1 MHRRLLVL
9 AAGLAA
15 IFAVAATPADAQ
27 PRRGHYER
35 IGTLECKVAPNVSF
49 VVGSIRTA
57 GCIFYPVNSRRAHRY
72 RADIGRFGLDLNL
85 SAGGRLIWAVH
96 AHNRRLYPGDL
107 RGTYTGASG
116 NITLGLGIGGNI
128 LVGGSNNTVALQ
140 PLSGEG
146 NVGVGLSLGV
156 GQLHLH

>member
-1 MHRRLLVL
+1 MNRRLLAL

-15 IFAVAATPADAQ
+15 IFTFAATPADAQ
-27 PRRGHYER
+27 RRGHYER
-35 IGTLECKVAPNVSF
+35 VGTLECKVAPNVSF

-57 GCIFYPVNSRRAHRY
+57 GCIFYPANSRRAQRY
-72 RADIGRFGLDLNL
+72 RADIGRIGLDLNL
-85 SAGGRLIWAVH
+85 SAGGTLVWAVH

-107 RGTYTGASG
+107 RGTYTGASA
-116 NITLGLGIGGNI
+116 NIAVGLGVGGNV
-128 LVGGSNNTVALQ
+128 LVGGSHNTVALQ

>member
-1 MHRRLLVL
+1 MNRRLLALV
-9 AAGLAA
+9 AGLAA
-15 IFAVAATPADAQ
+15 VFTLGATAADAQ

-35 IGTLECKVAPNVSF
+35 VGTLECRVAPNVSF
-49 VVGSIRTA
+49 IVGSIRTA
-57 GCIFYPVNSRRAHRY
+57 GCTFYPANSRRAHRY
-72 RADIGRFGLDLNL
+72 RADIGRIGLDLNI
-85 SAGGRLIWAVH
+85 SAGGRLVWAVH

-116 NITLGLGIGGNI
+116 NIALGLGLGGN
-128 LVGGSNNTVALQ
+128 LLFGGSRNTVALQ

-146 NVGVGLSLGV
+146 NVGVGLSVGV

>member
-1 MHRRLLVL
+1 MNRRLLAL
-9 AAGLAA
+9 AAALAA
-15 IFAVAATPADAQ
+15 LFTFAPAPADA
-27 PRRGHYER
+27 RYER

-49 VVGSIRTA
+49 IVGSIRTA
-57 GCIFYPVNSRRAHRY
+57 GCTFYPVNSRRAHRY
-72 RADIGRFGLDLNL
+72 RADIGRLGLDVNL
-85 SAGGRLIWAVH
+85 SAGGTLIWAVH

-107 RGTYTGASG
+107 RGTYTGASA
-116 NITLGLGIGGNI
+116 NIAVGLGVGGNV

-146 NVGVGLSLGV
+146 NIGVGLSLGV

>member
-1 MHRRLLVL
+1 MNRRLLALV
-9 AAGLAA
+9 AGLAA
-15 IFAVAATPADAQ
+15 IFTFGTTAADAQ
-27 PRRGHYER
+27 ARRHYER
-35 IGTLECKVAPNVSF
+35 VGTLECRVAPNVSF

-57 GCIFYPVNSRRAHRY
+57 GCTFYPVNSRRAHRY
-72 RADIGRFGLDLNL
+72 NADIGRIGLDLNI
-85 SAGGRLIWAVH
+85 SAGGVLIWAVH

-116 NITLGLGIGGNI
+116 NIALGLGVGGNVLI
-128 LVGGSNNTVALQ
+128 GGSNNTVALQ

-146 NVGVGLSLGV
+146 NVGVGLSVGV